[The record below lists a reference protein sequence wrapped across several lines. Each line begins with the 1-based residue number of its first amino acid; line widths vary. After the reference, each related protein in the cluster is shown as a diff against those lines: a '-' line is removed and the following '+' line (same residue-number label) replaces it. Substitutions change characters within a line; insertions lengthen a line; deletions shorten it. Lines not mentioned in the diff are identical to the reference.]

1 MGDPAGIGPEVVL
14 KAVAEEEIR
23 KVCIP
28 VIIGDAQLLAHT
40 ARTLDLQCG
49 YDIVRKEEPFPD
61 NFSDPVIFHL
71 DNIGGFIEPGIESG
85 AAGKAA
91 AGYIE
96 AAVELCAAGSV
107 DAIATAPINKRAL
120 FLGGYS
126 FPGHTEFLA
135 HLTGAEEYAM
145 AFVAANLRIVL
156 LSTHVPL
163 SEAIRMVERD
173 LIVKIVNL
181 THRELQ
187 RWGIE
192 RPRLAVAALNPHG
205 AEGGLFGVEEAS
217 EIVPAIEACR
227 GVDDINVR
235 GPFSADTVFLRAS
248 RGEFDAVIACYH
260 DQAMIP
266 VKCLSF
272 GEAVNVT
279 LGLPFIRTS
288 VDHGTAFEIAGTGAA
303 STYSPGPRHRAH
315 PHLPCRFPLRDALR
329 FHSLQPIQYISFRLA
344 HCDSFHP
351 LALRLSSGTF
361 YFAQLGISHFAAG
374 QGGVSRRR
382 VKAADSTVTAC
393 DIIPP
398 AIKAFGKRLQEN

>member
-1 MGDPAGIGPEVVL
+1 MRQFPNSSSHVGGRPKRLLPRIAITMGDPAGIGPEVVL

-23 KVCIP
+23 RMCVP
-28 VIIGDAQLLAHT
+28 VIVGDAQLLAHT
-40 ARTLDLQCG
+40 ARTLDLQSG
-49 YDIVRKEEPFPD
+49 YDIIRQGEPIPD
-61 NFSDPVIFHL
+61 DLSEPVIFHL

-96 AAVELCAAGSV
+96 AAVGLCAAGSV

-135 HLTGAEEYAM
+135 HLTGSEDCAM

-163 SEAIRMVERD
+163 AEAIRLVERD
-173 LIVKIVNL
+173 RIMRTINL
-181 THRELQ
+181 THRELR

-217 EIVPAIEACR
+217 EIVPAIEASH
-227 GVDDINVR
+227 GVDDVNVR
-235 GPFSADTVFLRAS
+235 GPFPADTVFLRAS

-288 VDHGTAFEIAGTGAA
+288 VDHGTAFDIAGKGLAE
-303 STYSPGPRHRAH
+303 
-315 PHLPCRFPLRDALR
+315 
-329 FHSLQPIQYISFRLA
+329 HSSMLA
-344 HCDSFHP
+344 
-351 LALRLSSGTF
+351 
-361 YFAQLGISHFAAG
+361 
-374 QGGVSRRR
+374 
-382 VKAADSTVTAC
+382 
-393 DIIPP
+393 
-398 AIKAFGKRLQEN
+398 AIKLAAELSTSAGESSRAVEV

>member
-1 MGDPAGIGPEVVL
+1 LPRIGITMGDPAGIGPEVVL
-14 KAVAEEEIR
+14 KAVAEEDIR
-23 KVCIP
+23 RLCVP

-49 YDIVRKEEPFPD
+49 YDIVRRGEPFPD
-61 NFSDPVIFHL
+61 QFSDPIIFHL

-96 AAVELCAAGSV
+96 AAVELCAAGSIE
-107 DAIATAPINKRAL
+107 AIATAPINKRAL

-163 SEAIRMVERD
+163 SEAIRLVEKDR
-173 LIVKIVNL
+173 LVKVIKL
-181 THRELQ
+181 AYRELR

-192 RPRLAVAALNPHG
+192 RPRLALAALNPHG

-217 EIVPAIEACR
+217 EMVPAIEACR
-227 GVDDINVR
+227 ALDDINVH
-235 GPFSADTVFLRAS
+235 GPVSADTVFLRAS

-288 VDHGTAFEIAGTGAA
+288 VDHGTAFDIAGKGIAEHSSMVAA
-303 STYSPGPRHRAH
+303 IK
-315 PHLPCRFPLRDALR
+315 L
-329 FHSLQPIQYISFRLA
+329 
-344 HCDSFHP
+344 
-351 LALRLSSGTF
+351 
-361 YFAQLGISHFAAG
+361 
-374 QGGVSRRR
+374 
-382 VKAADSTVTAC
+382 AADLSTQAGESGRAVEA
-393 DIIPP
+393 
-398 AIKAFGKRLQEN
+398 

>member
-23 KVCIP
+23 KVCVP

-40 ARTLDLQCG
+40 ARTLDLQSG
-49 YDIVRKEEPFPD
+49 YDIVRKEEPFPEELTE
-61 NFSDPVIFHL
+61 PVIFHL
-71 DNIGGFIEPGIESG
+71 DNISGSIEPGIESG

-96 AAVELCAAGSV
+96 AAVELCAAGSI

-163 SEAIRMVERD
+163 SQAIRMVERD
-173 LIVKIVNL
+173 RLVGIINL
-181 THRELQ
+181 ANRELQ

-205 AEGGLFGVEEAS
+205 AEGGLFGMEEAS
-217 EIVPAIEACR
+217 EIAPAIEACR
-227 GVDDINVR
+227 GLDDIMCGDLSPR
-235 GPFSADTVFLRAS
+235 TRFSFVL
-248 RGEFDAVIACYH
+248 
-260 DQAMIP
+260 
-266 VKCLSF
+266 L
-272 GEAVNVT
+272 
-279 LGLPFIRTS
+279 
-288 VDHGTAFEIAGTGAA
+288 AA
-303 STYSPGPRHRAH
+303 SLTQS
-315 PHLPCRFPLRDALR
+315 LPVIMTR
-329 FHSLQPIQYISFRLA
+329 Q
-344 HCDSFHP
+344 
-351 LALRLSSGTF
+351 
-361 YFAQLGISHFAAG
+361 
-374 QGGVSRRR
+374 
-382 VKAADSTVTAC
+382 
-393 DIIPP
+393 
-398 AIKAFGKRLQEN
+398 

>member
-1 MGDPAGIGPEVVL
+1 MRQFVNNSSLSGARLKRSLPRIGITMGDPAGIGPEVVL

-23 KVCIP
+23 RMCVPI
-28 VIIGDAQLLAHT
+28 IIGDAQTLAHT

-49 YDIVRKEEPFPD
+49 YDIVRQGEPIPANVMD
-61 NFSDPVIFHL
+61 TLIYHL
-71 DNIGGFIEPGIESG
+71 DNIGGFVEPGIESG
-85 AAGKAA
+85 IAGKAA

-96 AAVELCAAGSV
+96 AAVDLCAAGTI

-135 HLTGAEEYAM
+135 QLTGTEEYAM

-156 LSTHVPL
+156 ISTHVPL
-163 SEAIRMVERD
+163 AVAIRMVERD
-173 LIVKIVNL
+173 RLMRIINL
-181 THRELQ
+181 TNRELM

-217 EIVPAIEACR
+217 EMLPAIEACNE
-227 GVDDINVR
+227 DEEINVR
-235 GPFSADTVFLRAS
+235 GPFSADTVFLRAA

-266 VKCLSF
+266 IKCLSF

-288 VDHGTAFEIAGTGAA
+288 VDHGTAFDIAGKGLAE
-303 STYSPGPRHRAH
+303 
-315 PHLPCRFPLRDALR
+315 
-329 FHSLQPIQYISFRLA
+329 HSSMVA
-344 HCDSFHP
+344 
-351 LALRLSSGTF
+351 
-361 YFAQLGISHFAAG
+361 
-374 QGGVSRRR
+374 
-382 VKAADSTVTAC
+382 
-393 DIIPP
+393 
-398 AIKAFGKRLQEN
+398 AIKLASELSTSAGESSRAVEV

>member
-1 MGDPAGIGPEVVL
+1 MRQPEHSSLNPGPRPRRVLPRIGITMGDPAGIGPEVVL

-28 VIIGDAQLLAHT
+28 VIIGDAQLIAHT
-40 ARTLDLQCG
+40 ARTLDLQSG
-49 YDIVRKEEPFPD
+49 YDIIRKEETFPEH
-61 NFSDPVIFHL
+61 FSDPVIFHL
-71 DNIGGFIEPGIESG
+71 DNISGFIEPGIESG

-96 AAVELCAAGSV
+96 AAVELCAAGSI

-163 SEAIRMVERD
+163 AEAIRLVERD
-173 LIVKIVNL
+173 RIVSRIYL
-181 THRELQ
+181 TNRELQ

-192 RPRLAVAALNPHG
+192 KPRIAVAALNPHG

-217 EIVPAIEACR
+217 EILPAIDSCR
-227 GVDDINVR
+227 RDEINVQ

-248 RGEFDAVIACYH
+248 RGEFDGVIACYH

-288 VDHGTAFEIAGTGAA
+288 VDHGTAFDIAGKGLAE
-303 STYSPGPRHRAH
+303 
-315 PHLPCRFPLRDALR
+315 
-329 FHSLQPIQYISFRLA
+329 HSSMVA
-344 HCDSFHP
+344 
-351 LALRLSSGTF
+351 
-361 YFAQLGISHFAAG
+361 
-374 QGGVSRRR
+374 
-382 VKAADSTVTAC
+382 
-393 DIIPP
+393 
-398 AIKAFGKRLQEN
+398 AIKLAAELSTRAEESGRAVEA

>member
-1 MGDPAGIGPEVVL
+1 MRQLVNSSSHSGHRPIRFLPRIGITMGDPAGIGPEVVL
-14 KAVAEEEIR
+14 KAVAEGEVR
-23 KVCIP
+23 RVCVPI
-28 VIIGDAQLLAHT
+28 IIGDAQLLAHT
-40 ARTLDLQCG
+40 ARTLDLQSG
-49 YDIVRKEEPFPD
+49 YDIIRRGERLPDEISEPL
-61 NFSDPVIFHL
+61 IFHL
-71 DNIGGFIEPGIESG
+71 DNISGSIEPGMESG

-96 AAVELCAAGSV
+96 AAVELCAAGSI

-156 LSTHVPL
+156 LSTHVSL
-163 SEAIRMVERD
+163 SEAISMVERD
-173 LIVKIVNL
+173 RIVKTIHL
-181 THRELQ
+181 TDRELR

-192 RPRLAVAALNPHG
+192 GPRLAVAALNPHG
-205 AEGGLFGVEEAS
+205 GEGGLFGAEEAS
-217 EIVPAIEACR
+217 EIVPAIEACH
-227 GVDDINVR
+227 GLEDINVQ

-288 VDHGTAFEIAGTGAA
+288 VDHGTAFDIAGKGLAE
-303 STYSPGPRHRAH
+303 
-315 PHLPCRFPLRDALR
+315 
-329 FHSLQPIQYISFRLA
+329 HSSMVA
-344 HCDSFHP
+344 
-351 LALRLSSGTF
+351 
-361 YFAQLGISHFAAG
+361 
-374 QGGVSRRR
+374 
-382 VKAADSTVTAC
+382 
-393 DIIPP
+393 
-398 AIKAFGKRLQEN
+398 AIKLAAELSTQAGESCRAVEV

>member
-23 KVCIP
+23 KACVP

-40 ARTLDLQCG
+40 ARTLDLQSG
-49 YDIVRKEEPFPD
+49 YDIVRREEPFPD
-61 NFSDPVIFHL
+61 LLLEPVIYHL
-71 DNIGGFIEPGIESG
+71 DNISGLIEPGVESA

-96 AAVELCAAGSV
+96 AAVELCAAGNV

-135 HLTGAEEYAM
+135 HLTSAEEYAM
-145 AFVAANLRIVL
+145 AFVSANLRIVL

-163 SEAIRMVERD
+163 SEAIRLVERD
-173 LIVKIVNL
+173 RIMRVVNL
-181 THRELQ
+181 THRELE

-192 RPRLAVAALNPHG
+192 RPRIAVAALNPHG

-217 EIVPAIEACR
+217 EMVPAIEASR
-227 GVDDINVR
+227 EFDDINVQ

-248 RGEFDAVIACYH
+248 RGEFDAVVACYH

-288 VDHGTAFEIAGTGAA
+288 VDHGTAFDIAGKGVAE
-303 STYSPGPRHRAH
+303 
-315 PHLPCRFPLRDALR
+315 
-329 FHSLQPIQYISFRLA
+329 HSSMVA
-344 HCDSFHP
+344 
-351 LALRLSSGTF
+351 
-361 YFAQLGISHFAAG
+361 
-374 QGGVSRRR
+374 
-382 VKAADSTVTAC
+382 
-393 DIIPP
+393 
-398 AIKAFGKRLQEN
+398 AIKLAAELSTQAGESCRPVEV

>member
-14 KAVAEEEIR
+14 KAIAEEEIR
-23 KVCIP
+23 GICSPI
-28 VIIGDAQLLAHT
+28 IIGDAQLLAHT

-49 YDIVRKEEPFPD
+49 YDIIRQGEPIPAQI
-61 NFSDPVIFHL
+61 SDPVIFHL

-135 HLTGAEEYAM
+135 HLTNTEEYAM

-163 SEAIRMVERD
+163 AEAIRMVERER
-173 LIVKIVNL
+173 IIRTINL
-181 THRELQ
+181 THRELR

-205 AEGGLFGVEEAS
+205 AEGGLFGVEEAI
-217 EIVPAIEACR
+217 EIAPAVEACH
-227 GVDDINVR
+227 GIDEINVQ

-288 VDHGTAFEIAGTGAA
+288 VDHGTAFDIAGKGLAEHSSMLAA
-303 STYSPGPRHRAH
+303 
-315 PHLPCRFPLRDALR
+315 
-329 FHSLQPIQYISFRLA
+329 IRLA
-344 HCDSFHP
+344 
-351 LALRLSSGTF
+351 AELSSR
-361 YFAQLGISHFAAG
+361 AG
-374 QGGVSRRR
+374 ESSRA
-382 VKAADSTVTAC
+382 VEV
-393 DIIPP
+393 
-398 AIKAFGKRLQEN
+398 

>member
-14 KAVAEEEIR
+14 KAVAEDEIR
-23 KVCIP
+23 SICIP
-28 VIIGDAQLLAHT
+28 IIIGDAQLLAHT

-49 YDIVRKEEPFPD
+49 YDIIRQGEPIPEELT
-61 NFSDPVIFHL
+61 DPIIFHL
-71 DNIGGFIEPGIESG
+71 DNIGGYVEPGIESG

-96 AAVELCAAGSV
+96 AAVQLCAAGSV

-135 HLTGAEEYAM
+135 HLSNSEEFAM

-163 SEAIRMVERD
+163 AEAIRLVQRD
-173 LIVKIVNL
+173 RIMRTIHL
-181 THRELQ
+181 THRELK

-205 AEGGLFGVEEAS
+205 AEGGLFGIEEAV
-217 EIVPAIEACR
+217 EIAPAVEACH
-227 GVDDINVR
+227 GTDEINVQ

-288 VDHGTAFEIAGTGAA
+288 VDHGTAFDIAGKGLAE
-303 STYSPGPRHRAH
+303 
-315 PHLPCRFPLRDALR
+315 
-329 FHSLQPIQYISFRLA
+329 HSSMLA
-344 HCDSFHP
+344 
-351 LALRLSSGTF
+351 
-361 YFAQLGISHFAAG
+361 
-374 QGGVSRRR
+374 
-382 VKAADSTVTAC
+382 
-393 DIIPP
+393 
-398 AIKAFGKRLQEN
+398 AIKLAAELSNRADESSRAVEV

>member
-1 MGDPAGIGPEVVL
+1 LPRIGITMGDPAGIGPEVVL
-14 KAVAEEEIR
+14 KAVAEDEIR
-23 KVCIP
+23 RVCVP
-28 VIIGDAQLLAHT
+28 VIIGDAQALAHT
-40 ARTLDLQCG
+40 ARTLDLQSG
-49 YDIVRKEEPFPD
+49 YDIIRTEEAFPD
-61 NFSDPVIFHL
+61 QLSEPVIYHL
-71 DNIGGFIEPGIESG
+71 DNISGYIEPGIESG

-96 AAVELCAAGSV
+96 AAVELCAAGSI
-107 DAIATAPINKRAL
+107 DAVATAPINKRAL

-163 SEAIRMVERD
+163 AEAIRMVERD
-173 LIVKIVNL
+173 RIVRVVNL
-181 THRELQ
+181 TNRELQ

-217 EIVPAIEACR
+217 EIMPAIEACR
-227 GVDDINVR
+227 IDDINVQ

-288 VDHGTAFEIAGTGAA
+288 VDHGTAFDIAGKGLAE
-303 STYSPGPRHRAH
+303 
-315 PHLPCRFPLRDALR
+315 
-329 FHSLQPIQYISFRLA
+329 HSSMVA
-344 HCDSFHP
+344 
-351 LALRLSSGTF
+351 
-361 YFAQLGISHFAAG
+361 
-374 QGGVSRRR
+374 
-382 VKAADSTVTAC
+382 
-393 DIIPP
+393 
-398 AIKAFGKRLQEN
+398 AIKLAAELTLKSGEAGRAVEAA

>member
-14 KAVAEEEIR
+14 KAVADEEVLR
-23 KVCIP
+23 LCVP

-40 ARTLDLQCG
+40 ARILDLQSG
-49 YDIVRKEEPFPD
+49 YDIIRKGEPLPKHLD
-61 NFSDPVIFHL
+61 APVIFHL
-71 DNIGGFIEPGIESG
+71 DNIGGYIEPGLESG

-96 AAVELCAAGSV
+96 SAVELCAAGDI
-107 DAIATAPINKRAL
+107 DAMATAPINKRAL

-135 HLTGAEEYAM
+135 HLTGAEDYAM
-145 AFVAANLRIVL
+145 GFVAENLRVVL

-163 SEAIRMVERD
+163 AEAIRMVKRERVEKR
-173 LIVKIVNL
+173 IRL
-181 THRELQ
+181 THYELR

-205 AEGGLFGVEEAS
+205 AEGGLFGFEESA
-217 EIVPAIEACR
+217 EILPAIESCR
-227 GVDDINVR
+227 MSDDINVQ
-235 GPFSADTVFLRAS
+235 GPFPADTIFLRAS
-248 RGEFDAVIACYH
+248 RGEFDAVVACYH

-288 VDHGTAFEIAGTGAA
+288 VDHGTAFDIAGKGLAEHSSMVAA
-303 STYSPGPRHRAH
+303 
-315 PHLPCRFPLRDALR
+315 
-329 FHSLQPIQYISFRLA
+329 IRLA
-344 HCDSFHP
+344 
-351 LALRLSSGTF
+351 AELS
-361 YFAQLGISHFAAG
+361 ARAG
-374 QGGVSRRR
+374 ESSRA
-382 VKAADSTVTAC
+382 VEV
-393 DIIPP
+393 
-398 AIKAFGKRLQEN
+398 

>member
-1 MGDPAGIGPEVVL
+1 MRLFANSSVQSGHRPKRSLPRIAITMGDPAGIGPEVVL
-14 KAVAEEEIR
+14 KAIVEEEIR
-23 KVCIP
+23 RICIP

-61 NFSDPVIFHL
+61 HFSDPVIFHL

-96 AAVELCAAGSV
+96 AAVQLCAAGSV

-135 HLTGAEEYAM
+135 HLTGSEEYAM

-156 LSTHVPL
+156 LSTRVPL
-163 SEAIRMVERD
+163 AEAIRMVERD
-173 LIVKIVNL
+173 RIMRVISL
-181 THRELQ
+181 THRELK
-187 RWGIE
+187 RWGLE

-205 AEGGLFGVEEAS
+205 AEGGLFGIEEAS
-217 EIVPAIEACR
+217 EIAPAIEACH
-227 GVDDINVR
+227 GVEGINVH

-288 VDHGTAFEIAGTGAA
+288 VDHGTAFDIAGKGIAE
-303 STYSPGPRHRAH
+303 
-315 PHLPCRFPLRDALR
+315 
-329 FHSLQPIQYISFRLA
+329 HSSMVA
-344 HCDSFHP
+344 
-351 LALRLSSGTF
+351 
-361 YFAQLGISHFAAG
+361 
-374 QGGVSRRR
+374 
-382 VKAADSTVTAC
+382 
-393 DIIPP
+393 
-398 AIKAFGKRLQEN
+398 AIKLAAELSLKAGECGRALEAA

>member
-23 KVCIP
+23 RVCIP

-40 ARTLDLQCG
+40 ARTLDLQSG
-49 YDIVRKEEPFPD
+49 YEIIRLGEPIPEHL
-61 NFSDPVIFHL
+61 SEPIIFHL
-71 DNIGGFIEPGIESG
+71 DNINGFIEPGVESG

-91 AGYIE
+91 GGYIE

-107 DAIATAPINKRAL
+107 DAIATAPINKRSL

-135 HLTGAEEYAM
+135 HLTGSEEYAM

-156 LSTHVPL
+156 ISTHVPL
-163 SEAIRMVERD
+163 AEAIRLVKRD
-173 LIVKIVNL
+173 RIVRTINL
-181 THRELQ
+181 ANRELK
-187 RWGIE
+187 RWGIA

-205 AEGGLFGVEEAS
+205 AEGGLFGMEESA
-217 EIVPAIEACR
+217 EIVPAIEASSSS
-227 GVDDINVR
+227 GEDIDVQ
-235 GPFSADTVFLRAS
+235 GPFSADTIFLRAS

-288 VDHGTAFEIAGTGAA
+288 VDHGTAFDIAGKGVAEHSSMIAA
-303 STYSPGPRHRAH
+303 
-315 PHLPCRFPLRDALR
+315 
-329 FHSLQPIQYISFRLA
+329 IKLA
-344 HCDSFHP
+344 
-351 LALRLSSGTF
+351 AELSS
-361 YFAQLGISHFAAG
+361 SAG
-374 QGGVSRRR
+374 ESSQ
-382 VKAADSTVTAC
+382 TV
-393 DIIPP
+393 
-398 AIKAFGKRLQEN
+398 EV

>member
-23 KVCIP
+23 RACIP

-40 ARTLDLQCG
+40 ARTLDLQSG
-49 YDIVRKEEPFPD
+49 YDIVRAEEPFPEH
-61 NFSDPVIFHL
+61 SEPVIYHL
-71 DNIGGFIEPGIESG
+71 DNITGFIEPGIESG

-91 AGYIE
+91 GGYIE
-96 AAVELCAAGSV
+96 AAVELCAAGSI
-107 DAIATAPINKRAL
+107 DAVATAPINKRAL

-126 FPGHTEFLA
+126 FPGHTEFFA

-145 AFVAANLRIVL
+145 AFVAGNLRIVL

-163 SEAIRMVERD
+163 AEAIRLVERD
-173 LIVKIVNL
+173 RIVRRVNL
-181 THRELQ
+181 TNRELQ

-192 RPRLAVAALNPHG
+192 KPRLAVAALNPHG

-217 EIVPAIEACR
+217 EIMPAIDACR
-227 GVDDINVR
+227 RDEINVQ

-248 RGEFDAVIACYH
+248 RGEFDGVIACYH

-288 VDHGTAFEIAGTGAA
+288 VDHGTAFDIAGKGLAE
-303 STYSPGPRHRAH
+303 
-315 PHLPCRFPLRDALR
+315 
-329 FHSLQPIQYISFRLA
+329 HSSMVA
-344 HCDSFHP
+344 
-351 LALRLSSGTF
+351 
-361 YFAQLGISHFAAG
+361 
-374 QGGVSRRR
+374 
-382 VKAADSTVTAC
+382 
-393 DIIPP
+393 
-398 AIKAFGKRLQEN
+398 AIKLAAELSTRAGESCRPMEV

>member
-1 MGDPAGIGPEVVL
+1 MRHSDQSPSDPGPRPRRVLPRIGITMGDPAGIGPEVVL
-14 KAVAEEEIR
+14 KAVAEEEVR
-23 KVCIP
+23 RACIP

-40 ARTLDLQCG
+40 ARTLDLQSG
-49 YDIVRKEEPFPD
+49 YDIVRADEPFPEH
-61 NFSDPVIFHL
+61 SEPVIYHL
-71 DNIGGFIEPGIESG
+71 DNITGLIEPGIESG

-91 AGYIE
+91 GGYIE
-96 AAVELCAAGSV
+96 AAVELCAAGSI
-107 DAIATAPINKRAL
+107 DAVATAPINKRAL

-126 FPGHTEFLA
+126 FPGHTEFFA

-145 AFVAANLRIVL
+145 AFVAGNLRIVL

-163 SEAIRMVERD
+163 AEAIRLVERD
-173 LIVKIVNL
+173 RIVSRVNL
-181 THRELQ
+181 TNRELQ

-192 RPRLAVAALNPHG
+192 KPRIAVAALNPHG

-227 GVDDINVR
+227 RDDMNVQ

-248 RGEFDAVIACYH
+248 RGEFDAVIANYH

-288 VDHGTAFEIAGTGAA
+288 VDHGTAFDIAGKGLAE
-303 STYSPGPRHRAH
+303 
-315 PHLPCRFPLRDALR
+315 
-329 FHSLQPIQYISFRLA
+329 HSSMVA
-344 HCDSFHP
+344 
-351 LALRLSSGTF
+351 
-361 YFAQLGISHFAAG
+361 
-374 QGGVSRRR
+374 
-382 VKAADSTVTAC
+382 
-393 DIIPP
+393 
-398 AIKAFGKRLQEN
+398 AIKLAAELSTRAGESCRPVEV